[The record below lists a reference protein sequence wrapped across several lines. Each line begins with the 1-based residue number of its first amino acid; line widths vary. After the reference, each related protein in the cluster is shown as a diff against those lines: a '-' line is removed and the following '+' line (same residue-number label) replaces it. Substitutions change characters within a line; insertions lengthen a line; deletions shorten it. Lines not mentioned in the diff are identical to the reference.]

1 MRERRLNLAVLIGST
16 RAGRFG
22 PVPAHWIAAEAAKR
36 DDFDVDVIDLAQVW
50 LPDVLPESLDRPLPQ
65 AVTDLA
71 PWLDR
76 ADAFVIVTPEYNH
89 SFPASLKNAI
99 DWYVDVWKAKPVA
112 FVSYGGMAA
121 WAARGGRP
129 AGNLPRAAQR
139 HRPGLRLLPEL
150 PGALRRRGPTADPEG
165 CATAAETMF
174 DQLAWWGHVLSD
186 ARARQPYPG

>member
-99 DWYVDVWKAKPVA
+99 DWYVDAWKVKPVA
-112 FVSYGGMAA
+112 FVSYGGMAGGLRA
-121 WAARGGRP
+121 VADLRGIFPGLHSVTVRDSVCFPNYQDHFDAEGRP
-129 AGNLPRAAQR
+129 
-139 HRPGLRLLPEL
+139 
-150 PGALRRRGPTADPEG
+150 ADPEG
-165 CATAAETMF
+165 CATAAKTMF